1 MASSRCSVNTS
12 TQFYT
17 VIFTT
22 RKSSC
27 GKVMFSQACVI
38 PSVWGDG
45 VSLHAMGQAEVCIL
59 ACNGVGV
66 NFWYDLLLWPSGV
79 VFCHGL
85 MDMPS
90 GVAFW
95 FDLLLR
101 PSGGLLLWPSDVT
114 YYTDPTPW
122 TSPRHNGEQAG
133 SMHLTG
139 MLSCFIGLSICQCE
153 HCLKSL
159 RLGNLFHGTFI
170 QDALAVMDERSI
182 CNFLLS

>member
-1 MASSRCSVNTS
+1 MASSRCCVNTS

-45 VSLHAMGQAEVCIL
+45 VSLHAMGQAEVCIP

-79 VFCHGL
+79 AVCHGL
-85 MDMPS
+85 MDRPLSGLPFCYGLLEWPS
-90 GVAFW
+90 AMAFW
-95 FDLLLR
+95 C
-101 PSGGLLLWPSDVT
+101 GLLCGLLVWPSVMAFWWPSVMAFWCHLL
-114 YYTDPTPW
+114 YTPHPMDIPQTQWW
-122 TSPRHNGEQAG
+122 TSRQYASCWNAFLFYRSQY
-133 SMHLTG
+133 
-139 MLSCFIGLSICQCE
+139 LSVWTLPE
-153 HCLKSL
+153 
-159 RLGNLFHGTFI
+159 
-170 QDALAVMDERSI
+170 EP
-182 CNFLLS
+182 